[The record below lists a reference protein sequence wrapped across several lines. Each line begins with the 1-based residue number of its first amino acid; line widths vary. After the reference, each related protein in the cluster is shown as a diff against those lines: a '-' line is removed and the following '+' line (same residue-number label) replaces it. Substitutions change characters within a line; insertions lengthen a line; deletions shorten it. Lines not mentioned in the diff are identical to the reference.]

1 MIVSASL
8 VLRGTFAVP
17 SRFTPDCIHYQTHC
31 IATYST
37 NSYRDACVPNYLSC
51 IHVASYIGKHLGL
64 QIFSTTLRILIRAHD
79 HSLSNVFAKNF
90 QASKISK
97 YTV

>member
-8 VLRGTFAVP
+8 VLCGTFAVP

-51 IHVASYIGKHLGL
+51 IHVASYVGKH
-64 QIFSTTLRILIRAHD
+64 FR
-79 HSLSNVFAKNF
+79 FADFFHNLENF
-90 QASKISK
+90 N
-97 YTV
+97 TCT